1 MRGVRKTGEKFR
13 ASRGGGGGSSCFQHT
28 GLRCGVNCGAPQRG
42 TKTCT
47 YSTQRIPDPLGVEPS
62 PAMQPRFH
70 ARAAPGGGAPF
81 YRGSLTAPGWV
92 SPASHQGLEP
102 QHPGGRSCAV
112 GVHGRGFP
120 AGPNCRVSCRMRQTS
135 SVTKRTHRER
145 HRCWCSC
152 AAHSRR
158 DEFRRDRA
166 SWLGYCSITALLSS
180 SRQATR
186 RSCLA
191 QACSTIT
198 QLLESMPSVSPCFLP
213 MHATPTC

>member
-1 MRGVRKTGEKFR
+1 MFRGLIMFS
-13 ASRGGGGGSSCFQHT
+13 AHISR
-28 GLRCGVNCGAPQRG
+28 LRCESRRSAARNQDMSIVYA
-42 TKTCT
+42 T
-47 YSTQRIPDPLGVEPS
+47 IPDPLGVEPS

-70 ARAAPGGGAPF
+70 ARAAPGGPPRFTGAASLL
-81 YRGSLTAPGWV
+81 RVGSPRRATRDSNRSTREAARAQWECMAGASQLDLTAE
-92 SPASHQGLEP
+92 L
-102 QHPGGRSCAV
+102 
-112 GVHGRGFP
+112 
-120 AGPNCRVSCRMRQTS
+120 SCRMRQTS

-145 HRCWCSC
+145 HRCRCSC

-158 DEFRRDRA
+158 DELRRDRA

-180 SRQATR
+180 SRQATQ

-213 MHATPTC
+213 MHASPTC